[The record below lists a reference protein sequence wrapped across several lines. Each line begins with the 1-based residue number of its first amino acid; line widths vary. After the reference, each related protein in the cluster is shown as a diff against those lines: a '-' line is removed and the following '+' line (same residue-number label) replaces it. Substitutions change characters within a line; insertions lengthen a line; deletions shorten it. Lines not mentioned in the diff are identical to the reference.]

1 MMSGNPPELDQAL
14 RMFSAGQRQQAVALI
29 EGMVLRGMPEAMLL
43 LGHMK
48 WGGHIAQDPVAARK
62 LYERAGA
69 AGSHDGAVAATNLLG
84 NGVAGQRNW
93 FAAIERLR
101 QEAGRDPRRK
111 AALERVAAMKLD
123 ASGDPLD
130 VPEGEVLSEQPSVRI
145 YRGLFSAAEVDYV
158 LRVAE
163 PGYQPS
169 MVYNAQRQLVRDP
182 IRSSDGSVLH
192 WLIED
197 PAIHALNRRIA
208 AVAGLPAENGEAAQ
222 VLRYKPGQE
231 YKPHHDFVRAAENQR
246 TMTAL
251 VWLND
256 GYDGGE
262 TAFLKTGLKVKGR
275 KGDCLVFRNTL
286 SDRSLDPL
294 TEHAGLPVK
303 RGTKLL
309 YNRWIREAQWQP

>member
-1 MMSGNPPELDQAL
+1 MSGNPPELDQAMRL
-14 RMFSAGQRQQAVALI
+14 FAAGQRQRAVTQI
-29 EGMVLRGMPEAMLL
+29 EGMVLRGMPQAMLM

-48 WGGHIAQDPVAARK
+48 WGGHIAQDPVGARR
-62 LYERAGA
+62 LYERAGS
-69 AGSHDGAVAATNLLG
+69 AGSHDGAVAATNLLAS
-84 NGVAGQRNW
+84 GVAGERNW
-93 FAAIERLR
+93 LGAIERLQ
-101 QEAGRDPRRK
+101 QEAARDAKRK
-111 AALERVAAMKLD
+111 AALDLIATMMIDVQ
-123 ASGDPLD
+123 GNPLD
-130 VPEGEVLSEQPSVRI
+130 LSKGEQVSDQPWVSI
-145 YRGLFSAAEVDYV
+145 YRGLFTAAECDYA
-158 LRVAE
+158 LKVAE

-182 IRSSDGSVLH
+182 IRSSDSSVLH

-197 PAIHALNRRIA
+197 PAIHALNQRIA
-208 AVAGLPAENGEAAQ
+208 AAAGLPAENGEAAQ

-275 KGDCLVFRNTL
+275 KGDAMVFRNTL
-286 SDRSLDPL
+286 PDRSLDLL

-303 RGTKLL
+303 RGTKLI
-309 YNRWIREAQWQP
+309 YNRWIREARWQP

>member
-1 MMSGNPPELDQAL
+1 MSGNPPELDQAMRL
-14 RMFSAGQRQQAVALI
+14 FAAGQRQQAVTQI
-29 EGMVLRGMPEAMLL
+29 EGMVLRGMPQAMLM

-48 WGGHIAQDPVAARK
+48 WGGHIAQDPVGARR

-69 AGSHDGAVAATNLLG
+69 AGSPDGAVAATNLLAS
-84 NGVAGQRNW
+84 GVAGERNW
-93 FAAIERLR
+93 LGALERLR
-101 QEAGRDPRRK
+101 QEAARHANRR
-111 AALERVAAMKLD
+111 AALDLIAAMKID
-123 ASGDPLD
+123 AQGDPLGA
-130 VPEGEVLSEQPSVRI
+130 PESELVSEQPWVSI
-145 YRGLFSAAEVDYV
+145 HRGLFTAAECDYA
-158 LRVAE
+158 LQVAE

-208 AVAGLPAENGEAAQ
+208 AAAGLPAENGEAAQ
-222 VLRYKPGQE
+222 VLRYQPGQQ

-251 VWLND
+251 VWLNE

-262 TAFLKTGLKVKGR
+262 TTFLKTGLKVKGR
-275 KGDCLVFRNTL
+275 KGDAVVFRNTL
-286 SDRSLDPL
+286 ADRSLDPM

-303 RGTKLL
+303 RGTKLI
-309 YNRWIREAQWQP
+309 YNRWIREARWQP

>member
-1 MMSGNPPELDQAL
+1 MSVNPPELDQAL
-14 RMFSAGQRQQAVALI
+14 QLFSAGQREQAVRQI
-29 EGMVLRGMPEAMLL
+29 EAMALRGEPQAMLM

-48 WGGHIAQDPVAARK
+48 WGGHIAQDPVAART
-62 LYERAGA
+62 LYERAGL
-69 AGSHDGAVAATNLLG
+69 AGSRDGEVAATNLLASG
-84 NGVAGQRNW
+84 IAGKRDW
-93 FAAIERLR
+93 LGAIERLR
-101 QEAGRDPRRK
+101 HEARTDALRK
-111 AALERVAAMKLD
+111 AALDCITGMKLD
-123 ASGDPLD
+123 AKGDPIDL
-130 VPEGEVLSEQPSVRI
+130 PKAEHFSETPWAAL
-145 YRGLFSAAEVDYV
+145 YRGLFSGAQCGY
-158 LRVAE
+158 LLKVAD

-182 IRSSDGSVLH
+182 IRTSEGSVLH

-197 PAIHALNRRIA
+197 PAVHALNRRIA
-208 AVAGLPAENGEAAQ
+208 AVAGLAAENGEAAQ

-246 TMTAL
+246 SVTAL
-251 VWLND
+251 VWLNE

-262 TAFLKTGLKVKGR
+262 TAFLRTGLNVKGR

-286 SDRSLDPL
+286 ADRSLDPM

-309 YNRWIREAQWQP
+309 YNRWIREARWQP

>member
-1 MMSGNPPELDQAL
+1 MSANPPELDQAL
-14 RMFSAGQRQQAVALI
+14 RIFSAGQRPQAVTMI
-29 EGMVLRGMPEAMLL
+29 EGLVARGMPQAMLL

-48 WGGHIAQDPVAARK
+48 WGGHIAQDPVGARR
-62 LYERAGA
+62 LYERAGS
-69 AGSHDGAVAATNLLG
+69 AGSHDGAVAATNLLASG
-84 NGVAGQRNW
+84 IAGERNW
-93 FAAIERLR
+93 LAALERLKS
-101 QEAGRDPRRK
+101 EAASDPARK
-111 AALERVAAMKLD
+111 AALDLLGAMELD
-123 ASGDPLD
+123 ASGNPQSLPDGD
-130 VPEGEVLSEQPSVRI
+130 VLSDSPQVTL
-145 YRGLFSAAEVDYV
+145 YRGVFSPAECAYV
-158 LRVAE
+158 LKIAE

-197 PAIHALNRRIA
+197 PAIHALNRRLA
-208 AVAGLPAENGEAAQ
+208 SLAGLPPENGEAAQ
-222 VLRYKPGQE
+222 VLRYNPGQE

-262 TAFLKTGLKVKGR
+262 TAFLRTGLKVKGR
-275 KGDCLVFRNTL
+275 KGDAVVFRNTQPD
-286 SDRSLDPL
+286 SSLDPMS
-294 TEHAGLPVK
+294 EHAGMPVK

-309 YNRWIREAQWQP
+309 YNRWIREARWQP